1 MSSPRV
7 TTVLLPPAKGRSIG
21 GDGVDPPHGK
31 CPWGQA
37 GTTKLGKIRRPQMGR
52 IQRPLTAASKDC
64 DVLEHR
70 LAAVAEA
77 RSFHPCD
84 LEAAPQLVDHEGC
97 ERLALYMLSNDEQW
111 LARLYHCFQQRQQLL
126 QSRELLFVNKDIRV
140 FHIDP
145 HLLGIGDKVG

>member
-52 IQRPLTAASKDC
+52 IQRPLTI
-64 DVLEHR
+64 LLLREN
-70 LAAVAEA
+70 
-77 RSFHPCD
+77 
-84 LEAAPQLVDHEGC
+84 
-97 ERLALYMLSNDEQW
+97 ERNSY
-111 LARLYHCFQQRQQLL
+111 LL
-126 QSRELLFVNKDIRV
+126 DGVK
-140 FHIDP
+140 
-145 HLLGIGDKVG
+145 